1 MLKPV
6 LAFLL
11 LVVALCAAG
20 SPAVAVTMPWA
31 QEEEAAASHLA
42 VDLGAVSRAV
52 ALASAQGFKGL
63 QASRQETARSKV
75 VALLRAALRKAPW
88 LGDGRA
94 MGLWTWQRNPALGVA
109 VYGPGIGGYSS
120 FSWTRQRGPATG
132 LDTAAKLRPLTQ
144 QELLLQKSGR
154 GGGPVPVPLPPAA
167 PMLLAAVGIT
177 ALLRRR
183 RAGGGNGASRPT

>member
-20 SPAVAVTMPWA
+20 SPAVSVTLPWA
-31 QEEEAAASHLA
+31 EEEEAAASRLA

-63 QASRQETARSKV
+63 QAGRQESGRSKI
-75 VALLRAALRKAPW
+75 VALLRTALRKAPW

-94 MGLWTWQRNPALGVA
+94 QGLWTWQRNPALGVA

-120 FSWTRQRGPATG
+120 FSWTRQRDPANG
-132 LDTAAKLRPLTQ
+132 LDAAAKLRPLTQ
-144 QELLLQKSGR
+144 QELLLQKYGR

-167 PMLLAAVGIT
+167 PMLLAAIGIT
-177 ALLRRR
+177 ILLRRR
-183 RAGGGNGASRPT
+183 RGSGGNGASRQT

>member
-20 SPAVAVTMPWA
+20 SPAVSVTMPWA
-31 QEEEAAASHLA
+31 QEEETSASRLA

-52 ALASAQGFKGL
+52 ALASAEGFKGL
-63 QASRQETARSKV
+63 RTGRQETARSKF
-75 VALLRAALRKAPW
+75 VALLRAGLQKVPW

-120 FSWTRQRGPATG
+120 FSWTRQRGPDAG
-132 LDTAAKLRPLTQ
+132 LVAAAKLRPLTQ
-144 QELLLQKSGR
+144 QELLLQRNGR

-167 PMLLAAVGIT
+167 PMLLAAIGIT

-183 RAGGGNGASRPT
+183 SGSVGKGASHPT